1 MTHPIAP
8 AAGATGTTGAP
19 GAGQVRETV
28 PTPSRKGRPRSDEVH
43 RRILDATR
51 DLLSEDGFS
60 DLRLEHVAARAGVGK
75 ATIYR
80 RWGSKEALAQ
90 ELLAELA
97 GPHIAVA
104 ETGDTRA
111 ELLAAVLNP
120 MRAVTDTP
128 FGPVI
133 RALLS
138 QIAVN
143 PTLGDPFRATVVQA
157 RRDEIARV
165 VRRGI
170 ARGDLRPDA
179 DPEIATELL
188 VGPVYFRL
196 MFGGALTPAFAN
208 RIVDSVLLGYS
219 AAQGASVT
227 SRSSR
232 GKRNGVGTPRAARPP
247 KGNR

>member
-1 MTHPIAP
+1 MELAVD
-8 AAGATGTTGAP
+8 G
-19 GAGQVRETV
+19 
-28 PTPSRKGRPRSDEVH
+28 RKGRPRSDDAH

-51 DLLSEDGFS
+51 ELLSEDGFS

-80 RWGSKEALAQ
+80 WWGSKEALAQ
-90 ELLAELA
+90 ELLAGLA
-97 GPHIAVA
+97 APHIEVA
-104 ETGDTRA
+104 QTGDTRE

-120 MRAVTDTP
+120 MRAVTETP

-157 RRDEIARV
+157 RRDEIGRV
-165 VRRGI
+165 VDRGI
-170 ARGDLRPDA
+170 ERGDLRPDA
-179 DPEIATELL
+179 DKDVATELL

-196 MFGGALTPAFAN
+196 MFGGDLDDAFAA
-208 RIVDSVLLGYS
+208 RVVDSVLAGFG
-219 AAQGASVT
+219 AARRKKGPKG
-227 SRSSR
+227 RR
-232 GKRNGVGTPRAARPP
+232 GKSDARR
-247 KGNR
+247 KKAT

>member
-1 MTHPIAP
+1 
-8 AAGATGTTGAP
+8 
-19 GAGQVRETV
+19 
-28 PTPSRKGRPRSDEVH
+28 VH
-43 RRILDATR
+43 RKILDATR
-51 DLLSEDGFS
+51 ELLSEDGFA

-97 GPHIAVA
+97 APHIAVA
-104 ETGDTRA
+104 ESDDTRT

-165 VRRGI
+165 VARGV

-179 DPEIATELL
+179 DVDIATELL

-196 MFGGALTPAFAN
+196 MFGGELTVGFAN
-208 RIVDSVLLGYS
+208 RVVDSVLRGY
-219 AAQGASVT
+219 AA
-227 SRSSR
+227 R
-232 GKRNGVGTPRAARPP
+232 GNEPPTPRTSTRR
-247 KGNR
+247 KDQVNR